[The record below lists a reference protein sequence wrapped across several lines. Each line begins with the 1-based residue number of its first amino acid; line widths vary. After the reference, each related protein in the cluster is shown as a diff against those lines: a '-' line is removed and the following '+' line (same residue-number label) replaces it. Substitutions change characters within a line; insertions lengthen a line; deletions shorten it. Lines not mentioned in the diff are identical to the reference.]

1 MLNNSVAVFINEKLN
16 KIVRV
21 NEGVDLGGN
30 RSFFVTVFENGVL
43 NPELSTAWTSDWDAI
58 RHAAGACFSY
68 LKT

>member
-1 MLNNSVAVFINEKLN
+1 MLKNSVAVFINEKMN

-21 NEGVDLGGN
+21 SEGVDLAGN
-30 RSFFVTVFENGVL
+30 RAFFVKVFENYVL
-43 NPELSTAWTSDWDAI
+43 NPELSTTWTSDWDAI